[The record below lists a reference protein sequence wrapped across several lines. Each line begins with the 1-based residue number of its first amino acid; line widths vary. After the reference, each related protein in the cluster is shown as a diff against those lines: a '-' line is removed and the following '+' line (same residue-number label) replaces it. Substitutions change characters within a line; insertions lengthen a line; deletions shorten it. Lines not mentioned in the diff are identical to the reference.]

1 MRLALVRQRL
11 SALGGAENTLLALTR
26 ELLRQGHEV
35 TLVTAELQPPPE
47 LASPA
52 NLHWLPAP
60 VWPGKL
66 GRILGFAVNSR
77 RVLQQGR
84 FDVIFSLE
92 RTLHQ
97 DVYRAGDG
105 CHREWLQRR
114 RPYDSF
120 PERLHLTLSPFHRT
134 ILGLEKRLFQDP
146 GLKLVIANSHQVQ
159 AEVRR
164 HYQVAPEKIRV
175 IYNGVDR
182 ERFSPELLAARPAGT
197 FRDLGLEPGIPSIL
211 FVGSGFKR
219 KGLHFLIAA
228 LAGLQHRESRLLVV
242 GQGRIKPYQHLAQQ
256 LGVAHRVRFLG
267 PQPKVACFYAAAQ
280 VLALPTIYDPCSNVV
295 LEALACGR
303 PVITTAANGA
313 SEFIHPGA
321 NGVILARPDDLKGL
335 AAALDE
341 FLERAADPA
350 VQKAAVTA
358 VADLSWSRTVA
369 ETLAALE
376 NLAGN

>member
-1 MRLALVRQRL
+1 MRLALVRQRW
-11 SALGGAENTLLALTR
+11 SALGGAENTLLALTW

-35 TLVTAELQPPPE
+35 TLVTAELQPPPA
-47 LASPA
+47 LSSLA
-52 NLHWLPAP
+52 NLHWRPAP
-60 VWPGKL
+60 VWQGKV
-66 GRILGFAVNSR
+66 GRVLGFAVNTR

-84 FDVIFSLE
+84 FDVVFSLE

-97 DVYRAGDG
+97 DAYRAGDG
-105 CHREWLQRR
+105 CHREWLARR
-114 RPYDSF
+114 RPYDSR
-120 PERLHLTLSPFHRT
+120 PERLHLALSPFHLT
-134 ILGLEKRLFQDP
+134 LLSLEKRLFQDP
-146 GLKLVIANSHQVQ
+146 GLKLVIANSRQVQ

-182 ERFSPELLAARPAGT
+182 ERFSPQRLAALSSGIEE
-197 FRDLGLEPGIPSIL
+197 LGLEPGLPSIL

-219 KGLHFLIAA
+219 KGLHFLITA
-228 LAGLQHRESRLLVV
+228 LAGMQRRESRLLVV
-242 GQGRIKPYQHLAQQ
+242 GHGRTAPYQRLAQQ
-256 LGVAHRVRFLG
+256 LEVAHRVRFLG
-267 PQPKVACFYAAAQ
+267 PQPRVERFYANAR

-313 SEFIHPGA
+313 SEFIHSGA
-321 NGVILARPDDLKGL
+321 NGAILARPDDAKGL

-341 FLERAADPA
+341 YLERAADPA
-350 VQKAAVTA
+350 VQHAAVNA
-358 VADLSWSRTVA
+358 VVDLSWSRTVA

-376 NLAGN
+376 ALAVH